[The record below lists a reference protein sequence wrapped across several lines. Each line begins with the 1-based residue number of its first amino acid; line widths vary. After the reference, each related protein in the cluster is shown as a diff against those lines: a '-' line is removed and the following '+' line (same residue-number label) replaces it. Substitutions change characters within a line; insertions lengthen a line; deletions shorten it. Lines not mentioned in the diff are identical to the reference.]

1 MSTLLLRLAAPLQ
14 AWGTDSKFEIRRTN
28 REPSKSGV
36 IGMLAAALGL
46 PRNADLSEL
55 ATLHFGVRVDRNGEV
70 IKDYH
75 TAKGKEAFVTERYYL
90 SDAVFLVGLDSENRL
105 LLEKLETALRY
116 PYFPLFLG
124 RRSCPPTL
132 PLVLGIRDKNLETA
146 LREEEN
152 LNSIPESVRKS
163 YRYIRLDCE
172 PGEQMGAIARDLPI
186 SFNSEKREFGFRR
199 AREVWLSEDEKIMEK
214 EKLDYSVTREHD
226 AMAEL

>member
-75 TAKGKEAFVTERYYL
+75 TAKGKKAFVTERYYL
-90 SDAVFLVGLDSENRL
+90 SDAIFLVGLESENRL
-105 LLEKLETALRY
+105 LMEKLETALKH

-172 PGEQMGAIARDLPI
+172 HGERMGAIVRDLPI
-186 SFNSEKREFGFRR
+186 SLNPEKREFGFRR
-199 AREVWLSEDEKIMEK
+199 AREVWLSEDERIME
-214 EKLDYSVTREHD
+214 EKLDYAVTREHD
-226 AMAEL
+226 AMEEL

>member
-75 TAKGKEAFVTERYYL
+75 TAKGKKAFVTERYYL
-90 SDAVFLVGLDSENRL
+90 SDAIFLVG
-105 LLEKLETALRY
+105 
-116 PYFPLFLG
+116 
-124 RRSCPPTL
+124 
-132 PLVLGIRDKNLETA
+132 
-146 LREEEN
+146 
-152 LNSIPESVRKS
+152 
-163 YRYIRLDCE
+163 
-172 PGEQMGAIARDLPI
+172 
-186 SFNSEKREFGFRR
+186 
-199 AREVWLSEDEKIMEK
+199 
-214 EKLDYSVTREHD
+214 
-226 AMAEL
+226 